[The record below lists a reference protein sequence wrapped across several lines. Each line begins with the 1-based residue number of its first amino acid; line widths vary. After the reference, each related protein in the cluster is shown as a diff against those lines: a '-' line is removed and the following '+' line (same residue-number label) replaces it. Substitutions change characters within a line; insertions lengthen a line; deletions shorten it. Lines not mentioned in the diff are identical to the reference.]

1 MIDLKNKNVLVTGGT
16 GMIGSQLIP
25 LLHQEGCNIT
35 CVSIDSPVEVN
46 FDVNFKEVDLCFFQ
60 NCLDVTE
67 DIDIVFH
74 LAGIKGSPQRC
85 RKHPASMLVPMLQF
99 NTNILEASR
108 INNVEWIMYT
118 SSYGVYKPDS
128 LYKEDDLWV
137 KHIPFTSHDFYGGWS
152 KRIGELQLLAYSK
165 EYNFN
170 NFSIIRPANVYGPY
184 DFSKEKSMVVSSF
197 ITKCLEN
204 PVLEVMGDGSQI
216 RDFIFSR
223 DVARGMLYAVKHEI
237 NEPLNMGC
245 GEGVV
250 IKDLAKII
258 SNYFGKDIVYDTSIT
273 ETGEPVR
280 IMDMTRAY
288 SYGYKPEVSFEQ
300 GLNETIKWFEGEYCG
315 RDI

>member
-1 MIDLKNKNVLVTGGT
+1 
-16 GMIGSQLIP
+16 
-25 LLHQEGCNIT
+25 
-35 CVSIDSPVEVN
+35 
-46 FDVNFKEVDLCFFQ
+46 
-60 NCLDVTE
+60 
-67 DIDIVFH
+67 
-74 LAGIKGSPQRC
+74 
-85 RKHPASMLVPMLQF
+85 
-99 NTNILEASR
+99 
-108 INNVEWIMYT
+108 
-118 SSYGVYKPDS
+118 
-128 LYKEDDLWV
+128 
-137 KHIPFTSHDFYGGWS
+137 
-152 KRIGELQLLAYSK
+152 
-165 EYNFN
+165 
-170 NFSIIRPANVYGPY
+170 
-184 DFSKEKSMVVSSF
+184 MVVSSF

-237 NEPLNMGC
+237 SEPLNMGC